1 MKIRVLQNIA
11 VLLPDS
17 MDKKTARIVADGLTW
32 SRILSAIP
40 ITIAAWYGLT
50 WWVFGL
56 YIAAA
61 MTDLLDGVFGRR
73 ATPPPKDTDFDGK
86 ADVVFS
92 IMTLVWI
99 WMLIPGFFEKY
110 WLPYLPLLLLIEIYL
125 TIIRVQEPETPV
137 PHFQFGRFA
146 MALFCFLLPVLL
158 IVQDSTWFVHGVLMI
173 GLLSKIQMARHFA
186 TRNKSNL
193 TEQAEV

>member
-1 MKIRVLQNIA
+1 MKNRAFQYIA

-17 MDKKTARIVADGLTW
+17 MDKKTARTVADSLTW
-32 SRILSAIP
+32 SRILGAIP

-61 MTDLLDGVFGRR
+61 LTDLLDGFFGRR
-73 ATPPPKDTDFDGK
+73 ATPPEKDDDFDGK

-99 WMLIPGFFEKY
+99 WMLIPGFFEEY
-110 WLPYLPLLLLIEIYL
+110 WLPYLPLLLAIEIYL
-125 TIIRVQEPETPV
+125 TTIRVQEPETPV

-158 IVQDSTWFVHGVLMI
+158 IVQDSAWFVHGVLVI
-173 GLLSKIQMARHFA
+173 GTLSKIQMVRHFA
-186 TRNKSNL
+186 TRDKSNL
-193 TEQAEV
+193 AEQAEV

>member
-1 MKIRVLQNIA
+1 MKNRTLQHIA
-11 VLLPDS
+11 ILLPGN
-17 MDKKTARIVADGLTW
+17 MDKKTARTVADGLTW

-40 ITIAAWYGLT
+40 ITIAASYGLT
-50 WWVFGL
+50 GWVFGL

-61 MTDLLDGVFGRR
+61 LTDLLDGVFGRR
-73 ATPPPKDTDFDGK
+73 ATPPPKDNDFDGK

-110 WLPYLPLLLLIEIYL
+110 WLPYLPMLLVIEIYL
-125 TIIRVQEPETPV
+125 ITIRVQEPETPV

-158 IVQDSTWFVHGVLMI
+158 IVQDSAWFVHGVFII
-173 GLLSKIQMARHFA
+173 GTLSKIQMVWHFA

-193 TEQAEV
+193 AEQAEV

>member
-1 MKIRVLQNIA
+1 MKNRALQHIA
-11 VLLPDS
+11 VLLPGN

-40 ITIAAWYGLT
+40 ITIAASYGLT

-61 MTDLLDGVFGRR
+61 LTDLLDGVFGRR
-73 ATPPPKDTDFDGK
+73 ATPPQKDNDFDGK

-110 WLPYLPLLLLIEIYL
+110 WLPYLPMLLVIEIYL
-125 TIIRVQEPETPV
+125 ITIRVREPETPV

-158 IVQDSTWFVHGVLMI
+158 IVQDSAWFVHGVFII
-173 GLLSKIQMARHFA
+173 GTLSKIQMVRHFA
-186 TRNKSNL
+186 IRNKSNL
-193 TEQAEV
+193 AEQAEV

>member
-1 MKIRVLQNIA
+1 MKNRALQHIA
-11 VLLPDS
+11 VLLPGN
-17 MDKKTARIVADGLTW
+17 MDKQTARTVADGLTW

-40 ITIAAWYGLT
+40 ITIAASYGLT

-61 MTDLLDGVFGRR
+61 LTDLLDGVFGRR
-73 ATPPPKDTDFDGK
+73 ATPPEKDNDFDGK

-110 WLPYLPLLLLIEIYL
+110 WLPYLPMLLVIEIYL
-125 TIIRVQEPETPV
+125 ITIRVREPETPV

-158 IVQDSTWFVHGVLMI
+158 IVQDSAWFVHGVFII
-173 GLLSKIQMARHFA
+173 GTLSKIQMVRHFA

-193 TEQAEV
+193 AEQAEV

>member
-1 MKIRVLQNIA
+1 MKNRELQHIA
-11 VLLPDS
+11 VLLPNR

-32 SRILSAIP
+32 SRIFSAIP

-61 MTDLLDGVFGRR
+61 LTDLLDGFFGRR
-73 ATPPPKDTDFDGK
+73 ATPPEKDDDFDGK

-110 WLPYLPLLLLIEIYL
+110 WLPYLPLLLVIEIYL
-125 TIIRVQEPETPV
+125 TTIRVQEPETPV
-137 PHFQFGRFA
+137 PHFPFGRFA

-158 IVQDSTWFVHGVLMI
+158 IVPDSAWFVHGVLVI
-173 GLLSKIQMARHFA
+173 GTLSKIQMVWHFT
-186 TRNKSNL
+186 TRDKSNL
-193 TEQAEV
+193 SGQAKA

>member
-1 MKIRVLQNIA
+1 MKNRALQHIA
-11 VLLPDS
+11 VLLPGN
-17 MDKKTARIVADGLTW
+17 MDKQTARTVADGLTW

-40 ITIAAWYGLT
+40 ITIAASYGLT

-61 MTDLLDGVFGRR
+61 LTDLLDGVFGRR
-73 ATPPPKDTDFDGK
+73 ATPPEKDNDFDGK

-110 WLPYLPLLLLIEIYL
+110 WLPYLPMLLVIEIYL
-125 TIIRVQEPETPV
+125 ITIRVREPETPV

-158 IVQDSTWFVHGVLMI
+158 IVQDSAWFVHGVFII
-173 GLLSKIQMARHFA
+173 GTLSKIQMVRHFA
-186 TRNKSNL
+186 IRNKSNL
-193 TEQAEV
+193 AEQAEV

>member
-1 MKIRVLQNIA
+1 MKNRALQHIA
-11 VLLPDS
+11 VLLPGN
-17 MDKKTARIVADGLTW
+17 MDKQTARTVADGLTW

-40 ITIAAWYGLT
+40 ITIAASYGLT

-61 MTDLLDGVFGRR
+61 LTDLLDGVFGRR

-110 WLPYLPLLLLIEIYL
+110 WLPYLPMLLVIEIYL
-125 TIIRVQEPETPV
+125 ITIRVREPETPV

-158 IVQDSTWFVHGVLMI
+158 IVQDSAWFVHGVFII
-173 GLLSKIQMARHFA
+173 GTLSKIQMVRHFA
-186 TRNKSNL
+186 IRNKSNL
-193 TEQAEV
+193 AEQAEV

>member
-1 MKIRVLQNIA
+1 MKNRALQHIA
-11 VLLPDS
+11 VLLPGN
-17 MDKKTARIVADGLTW
+17 MDKQTARTVADGLTW

-40 ITIAAWYGLT
+40 ITIAASYGLT

-61 MTDLLDGVFGRR
+61 MTDLLDGMFGRR

-99 WMLIPGFFEKY
+99 WMLIPGFFAKY
-110 WLPYLPLLLLIEIYL
+110 WLPYVPLLLMIEIYL
-125 TIIRVQEPETPV
+125 TTIRVREPDTPV
-137 PHFQFGRFA
+137 PHFHFGRFA
-146 MALFCFLLPVLL
+146 MALFCFLLPVLI
-158 IVQDSTWFVHGVLMI
+158 IVQDNAWFVHAVFII
-173 GLLSKIQMARHFA
+173 GTLSKIQMVWHFA
-186 TRNKSNL
+186 TRDKAGI
-193 TEQAEV
+193 TEQAKA

>member
-1 MKIRVLQNIA
+1 MKNRALQHIA
-11 VLLPDS
+11 VLLPGN
-17 MDKKTARIVADGLTW
+17 MDKQTARTVADGLTW

-40 ITIAAWYGLT
+40 ITIAASYGLT

-61 MTDLLDGVFGRR
+61 LTDLLDGVFGRR
-73 ATPPPKDTDFDGK
+73 ATPPPKDNDFDGK

-110 WLPYLPLLLLIEIYL
+110 WLPYLPMLLVIEIYL
-125 TIIRVQEPETPV
+125 ITIRVREPETPV

-158 IVQDSTWFVHGVLMI
+158 IVQDSAWFVHGVFII
-173 GLLSKIQMARHFA
+173 GTLSKIQMVRHFA
-186 TRNKSNL
+186 IRNKSNL
-193 TEQAEV
+193 AEQAEV

>member
-1 MKIRVLQNIA
+1 MKNRALQHIA
-11 VLLPDS
+11 VLLPGN
-17 MDKKTARIVADGLTW
+17 MDKQTARTVADGLTW

-40 ITIAAWYGLT
+40 ITIAASYGLT

-61 MTDLLDGVFGRR
+61 LTDLLDGVFGRR
-73 ATPPPKDTDFDGK
+73 ATPPQKDNDFDGK

-110 WLPYLPLLLLIEIYL
+110 WLPYLPMLLVIEIYL
-125 TIIRVQEPETPV
+125 ITIRVREPETPV

-158 IVQDSTWFVHGVLMI
+158 IVQDSAWFVHGVFII
-173 GLLSKIQMARHFA
+173 GTLSKIQMVRHFA

-193 TEQAEV
+193 AEQAEV

>member
-1 MKIRVLQNIA
+1 MKNRALQHIA
-11 VLLPDS
+11 VLLPGN

-40 ITIAAWYGLT
+40 ITIAASYGLT

-61 MTDLLDGVFGRR
+61 LTDLLDGVFGRR
-73 ATPPPKDTDFDGK
+73 ATPPQKDNDFDGK

-110 WLPYLPLLLLIEIYL
+110 WLPYLPMLLVIEIYL
-125 TIIRVQEPETPV
+125 ITIRVREPETPV

-146 MALFCFLLPVLL
+146 MALFCFLLPVLRFYYRHV
-158 IVQDSTWFVHGVLMI
+158 VQDTN
-173 GLLSKIQMARHFA
+173 GLALRHSQQVKPCGAGRGMSRHF
-186 TRNKSNL
+186 KGNL
-193 TEQAEV
+193 HAR

>member
-1 MKIRVLQNIA
+1 MKNRAIQYIA
-11 VLLPDS
+11 VVLPDS

-50 WWVFGL
+50 WWVFSL

-61 MTDLLDGVFGRR
+61 LTDLLDGFYGRR
-73 ATPPPKDTDFDGK
+73 ATPPEKDDDFDGK

-99 WMLIPGFFEKY
+99 WMLIPGFFEAY
-110 WLPYLPLLLLIEIYL
+110 WLPYLPLLLVIEIYL
-125 TIIRVQEPETPV
+125 TTIRVREPETPV

-158 IVQDSTWFVHGVLMI
+158 IVQDSAWFVHGVFII
-173 GLLSKIQMARHFA
+173 GTLSKIQMVRHFA

-193 TEQAEV
+193 AEQAEV

>member
-1 MKIRVLQNIA
+1 MKNRALQHIA
-11 VLLPDS
+11 VLLPGN
-17 MDKKTARIVADGLTW
+17 MDKKTARTVADGLTW

-40 ITIAAWYGLT
+40 ITIAASYGLT

-61 MTDLLDGVFGRR
+61 LTDLLDGVFGRR
-73 ATPPPKDTDFDGK
+73 ATPPQKDNDFDGK

-110 WLPYLPLLLLIEIYL
+110 WLPYLPMLLVIEIYL
-125 TIIRVQEPETPV
+125 ITIRVREPETPV

-158 IVQDSTWFVHGVLMI
+158 IVQDSAWFGTSPLATSQTLRSRQRYEPTFQ
-173 GLLSKIQMARHFA
+173 GEPSCSLSWPA
-186 TRNKSNL
+186 
-193 TEQAEV
+193 

>member
-1 MKIRVLQNIA
+1 MKNRALQHIA
-11 VLLPDS
+11 VLLPGN

-40 ITIAAWYGLT
+40 ITIAASYGLT

-61 MTDLLDGVFGRR
+61 LTDLLDGVFGRR
-73 ATPPPKDTDFDGK
+73 ATPPEKDNDFDGK

-110 WLPYLPLLLLIEIYL
+110 WLPYLPMLLVIEIYL
-125 TIIRVQEPETPV
+125 ITIRVREPETPV

-158 IVQDSTWFVHGVLMI
+158 IVQDSAWFVHGVFII
-173 GLLSKIQMARHFA
+173 GTLSKIQMVRHFA
-186 TRNKSNL
+186 IRNKSNL
-193 TEQAEV
+193 AEQAEV

>member
-1 MKIRVLQNIA
+1 MKNRALQHIA
-11 VLLPDS
+11 VLLPGN

-40 ITIAAWYGLT
+40 ITIAASYGLT

-61 MTDLLDGVFGRR
+61 LTDLLDGVFGRR
-73 ATPPPKDTDFDGK
+73 ATPPQKDNDFDGK
-86 ADVVFS
+86 ADIVFS

-110 WLPYLPLLLLIEIYL
+110 WLPYLPMLLVIEIYL
-125 TIIRVQEPETPV
+125 ITIRVREPETPV

-158 IVQDSTWFVHGVLMI
+158 IVQDSAWFVHGVFII
-173 GLLSKIQMARHFA
+173 GTLSKIQMVRHFA

-193 TEQAEV
+193 AEQAEV

>member
-1 MKIRVLQNIA
+1 MKNRTLQHIA
-11 VLLPDS
+11 ILLPGN
-17 MDKKTARIVADGLTW
+17 MDKKTARTVADGLTW

-40 ITIAAWYGLT
+40 ITIAAWFGLT

-61 MTDLLDGVFGRR
+61 LTDLLDGVFGRR
-73 ATPPPKDTDFDGK
+73 ATPPQKDNDFDGK

-110 WLPYLPLLLLIEIYL
+110 WLPYLPMLLVIEIYL
-125 TIIRVQEPETPV
+125 ITIRVREPETPV

-158 IVQDSTWFVHGVLMI
+158 IVQDSAWFVHGVFII
-173 GLLSKIQMARHFA
+173 GTLSKIQMVRHFA
-186 TRNKSNL
+186 IRNKSNL
-193 TEQAEV
+193 AEQAEV

>member
-1 MKIRVLQNIA
+1 MKNRALQHIA
-11 VLLPDS
+11 VLLPGN
-17 MDKKTARIVADGLTW
+17 MDKKTARTVADGLTW

-40 ITIAAWYGLT
+40 ITIAASYGLT

-61 MTDLLDGVFGRR
+61 LTDLLDGVFGRR
-73 ATPPPKDTDFDGK
+73 ATPPQKDNDFDGK

-110 WLPYLPLLLLIEIYL
+110 WLPYLPMLLVIEIYL
-125 TIIRVQEPETPV
+125 ITIRVREPETPV

-158 IVQDSTWFVHGVLMI
+158 IVQDSAWFVHGVFII
-173 GLLSKIQMARHFA
+173 GTLSKIQMVRHFA
-186 TRNKSNL
+186 IRNKSNL
-193 TEQAEV
+193 AEQAEV

>member
-1 MKIRVLQNIA
+1 MKNRALQHIA
-11 VLLPDS
+11 VLLPGN
-17 MDKKTARIVADGLTW
+17 MDKQTARTVADGLTW

-40 ITIAAWYGLT
+40 ITIAASYGLT

-61 MTDLLDGVFGRR
+61 LTDLLDGVFGRR
-73 ATPPPKDTDFDGK
+73 ATPPEKDNDFDGK

-110 WLPYLPLLLLIEIYL
+110 WLPYLPMLLVIEIYL
-125 TIIRVQEPETPV
+125 IAIRVREPETPV

-158 IVQDSTWFVHGVLMI
+158 IVQDSAWFVHGVFII
-173 GLLSKIQMARHFA
+173 GTLSKIQMVRHFA

-193 TEQAEV
+193 AEQAEV

>member
-1 MKIRVLQNIA
+1 MKNRTLQHIA
-11 VLLPDS
+11 ILLPGN
-17 MDKKTARIVADGLTW
+17 MDKKTARTVADGLTW

-40 ITIAAWYGLT
+40 ITIAASYGLT

-61 MTDLLDGVFGRR
+61 LTDLLDGVFGRR
-73 ATPPPKDTDFDGK
+73 ATPPEKDNDFDGK

-110 WLPYLPLLLLIEIYL
+110 WLPYLPMLLVIEIYL
-125 TIIRVQEPETPV
+125 ITIRVREPETPV

-158 IVQDSTWFVHGVLMI
+158 IVQDSAWFVHGVFII
-173 GLLSKIQMARHFA
+173 GTLSKIQMVRHFA
-186 TRNKSNL
+186 IRNKSNL
-193 TEQAEV
+193 AEQAEV

>member
-1 MKIRVLQNIA
+1 MKNRALQHIA
-11 VLLPDS
+11 VLLPGN
-17 MDKKTARIVADGLTW
+17 MDKQTARTVADGLTW

-40 ITIAAWYGLT
+40 ITIAASYGLT

-61 MTDLLDGVFGRR
+61 LTDLLDGVFGRR
-73 ATPPPKDTDFDGK
+73 ATPPEKDNDFDGK

-110 WLPYLPLLLLIEIYL
+110 WLPYLPMLLVIETYLI
-125 TIIRVQEPETPV
+125 TIRVQEPETPV

-158 IVQDSTWFVHGVLMI
+158 IVQDSAWFVHGVFII
-173 GLLSKIQMARHFA
+173 GTLSKIQMVRHFA

-193 TEQAEV
+193 AEQAEV

>member
-1 MKIRVLQNIA
+1 MKNRALQHIA
-11 VLLPDS
+11 VLLPGN
-17 MDKKTARIVADGLTW
+17 MDKKTARTVADGLTW

-40 ITIAAWYGLT
+40 ITIAASYGLT

-61 MTDLLDGVFGRR
+61 LTDLLDGVFGRR
-73 ATPPPKDTDFDGK
+73 ATPPEKDNDFDGK

-110 WLPYLPLLLLIEIYL
+110 WLPYLPMLLVIEIYL
-125 TIIRVQEPETPV
+125 ITIRVQEPETPV

-158 IVQDSTWFVHGVLMI
+158 IVQDSAWFVHGVFII
-173 GLLSKIQMARHFA
+173 GTLSKIQMVRHFA
-186 TRNKSNL
+186 IRNKSNL
-193 TEQAEV
+193 AEQAEV

>member
-1 MKIRVLQNIA
+1 MKNRALQHIA
-11 VLLPDS
+11 VLLPGN
-17 MDKKTARIVADGLTW
+17 MDKQTARTVADGLTW

-40 ITIAAWYGLT
+40 ITIAASYGLT

-61 MTDLLDGVFGRR
+61 LTDLLDGVFGRR
-73 ATPPPKDTDFDGK
+73 ATPPPKDNDFDGK

-110 WLPYLPLLLLIEIYL
+110 WLPYLPMLLVIEIYL
-125 TIIRVQEPETPV
+125 ITIRVREPETPV

-158 IVQDSTWFVHGVLMI
+158 IVQDSAWFVHGVFII
-173 GLLSKIQMARHFA
+173 GTLSKIQMVRHFA

-193 TEQAEV
+193 AEQAEV